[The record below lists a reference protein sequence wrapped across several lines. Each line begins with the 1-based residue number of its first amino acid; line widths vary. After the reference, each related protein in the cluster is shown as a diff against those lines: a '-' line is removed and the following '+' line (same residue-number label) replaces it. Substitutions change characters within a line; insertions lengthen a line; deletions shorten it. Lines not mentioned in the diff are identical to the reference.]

1 MKKSAK
7 KTPTKRPAKKKTV
20 IAPAIQPHAMADMA
34 VKTAIESGKWMI
46 AAFNV
51 TGDKL
56 SVDVVSSSFPDSE
69 TQLATRLFVETL
81 EKLKGQ

>member
-7 KTPTKRPAKKKTV
+7 KTPAKRPAKKKTV
-20 IAPAIQPHAMADMA
+20 IAPAIQPHARAELA
-34 VKTAIESGKWMI
+34 VKTAIGSGKWLI
-46 AAFNV
+46 AVFNV
-51 TGDKL
+51 TGDKM

>member
-7 KTPTKRPAKKKTV
+7 KTSTKRPAKKKTV
-20 IAPAIQPHAMADMA
+20 IAPAIQPHAKAELA
-34 VKTAIESGKWMI
+34 VKTAIGSGKWMI

>member
-1 MKKSAK
+1 MNKSAK
-7 KTPTKRPAKKKTV
+7 KTPVKRPAKKKTA
-20 IAPAIQPHAMADMA
+20 IAPAIQPHARADVA
-34 VKTAIESGKWMI
+34 VKTAIGSGKWLI

-56 SVDVVSSSFPDSE
+56 SVDVVSSNFPDSE